1 MYDLTK
7 QEKLK
12 IIKDKIKEINISA
25 YEIAKNTSLTEAGIG
40 KIINGTVKNPHENT
54 LNSII
59 EYLNKRSFNEN
70 FKEIIH
76 IIEEPKQKNIKSK
89 NNTIEELKNCLEER
103 NNLTK
108 EIIKLQILLNKNNI
122 PFKNIFEE
130 D

>member
-1 MYDLTK
+1 MNYLTK

-12 IIKDKIKEINISA
+12 IILEKIKELNISA

-40 KIINGTVKNPHENT
+40 KILNGSVKNPHENT
-54 LNSII
+54 LNSIL
-59 EYLNKRSFNEN
+59 EYLNNSKFKEN
-70 FKEIIH
+70 FEEIIH

-89 NNTIEELKNCLEER
+89 IEAIEELKNCLEER
-103 NNLTK
+103 NRLTK

-130 D
+130 

>member
-1 MYDLTK
+1 MNYLTK

-12 IIKDKIKEINISA
+12 IILEKIKELNISA

-40 KIINGTVKNPHENT
+40 KILNGSVKNPHENT
-54 LNSII
+54 LNSILQ
-59 EYLNKRSFNEN
+59 YLNDSKFKDN
-70 FKEIIH
+70 FEEIIH

-89 NNTIEELKNCLEER
+89 IEAIEELKNCLEER
-103 NNLTK
+103 NRLTK

-130 D
+130 Q

>member
-12 IIKDKIKEINISA
+12 IIRDKIKELNISA

-40 KIINGTVKNPHENT
+40 KIINGIVKNPHENT

-59 EYLNKRSFNEN
+59 EYLNKRRFNEN
-70 FKEIIH
+70 FNEIIH
-76 IIEEPKQKNIKSK
+76 IIEEPKQKNIRSK
-89 NNTIEELKNCLEER
+89 NEAIEELKNCLEER
-103 NNLTK
+103 NSLTK
-108 EIIKLQILLNKNNI
+108 EIIRLQIILNKNKI